1 MNSDIRGI
9 LVAQSLRALAYG
21 FGSVL
26 LGVSL
31 EARGW
36 STVQVGGLLTAVVAG
51 TALMSLTVGTF
62 GERVGR
68 RRSYAALFL
77 GLAASGVAFG
87 LSGNFLLLVLVAL
100 AGTLSTEVVESGPFT
115 SLEQAMLPSGLGDR
129 ATTRVFGFYNAI
141 ATLAG
146 STGALAAGGPALLRG
161 YWSGVPTDHRFFLAF
176 VPVGLAGAALAWS
189 LSERVEAQHAATGT
203 VAPLTKSRAAVVRLS
218 GLFAV
223 DAFAG
228 GFVVQSFIA
237 YWFRLKFGLS
247 LEVLGMLFFGVG
259 LLQTA
264 SFLVATRL
272 AEHFGLLRTMVFTH
286 LPSNILLA
294 SVALAPNLPL
304 AIVLLLGRQALSQM
318 DVPARQAY
326 IALLVRP
333 EERTAA
339 AAYTNTARYA
349 VRPLGPLLAGAS
361 QHLALGLPFFVG
373 GGMKI
378 VYDILLWL
386 RFRSVP
392 LERHEDAIDQAATP
406 EVTPPEGRVS

>member
-1 MNSDIRGI
+1 VNSDVRRI
-9 LVAQSLRALAYG
+9 LAAQSFRALAYG

-36 STVQVGGLLTAVVAG
+36 STFQVGGLLTAVVAG
-51 TALMSLTVGTF
+51 TALMSLVIGTF

-68 RRSYAALFL
+68 RRWYAALFL

-87 LSGNFLLLVLVAL
+87 VSGNFWLLVLVAL
-100 AGTLSTEVVESGPFT
+100 TGTLSTEVVESGPFT
-115 SLEQAMLPSGLGDR
+115 SLEQAMLPSGLSAG
-129 ATTRVFGFYNAI
+129 ATTRVFGVYNAV
-141 ATLAG
+141 ATLFG
-146 STGALAAGGPALLRG
+146 SAGALAAGGPALLRSSWG
-161 YWSGVPTDHRFFLAF
+161 GVPADHRFFLAF

-189 LSERVEAQHAATGT
+189 LSERVEVRRQSAGA

-228 GFVVQSFIA
+228 GFVVQSFIV

-247 LEVLGMLFFGVG
+247 VEVLGMLFFGVG

-264 SFLVATRL
+264 SFFVATRL
-272 AEHFGLLRTMVFTH
+272 AGRIGLLNTMVFTH
-286 LPSNILLA
+286 LPSNVLLA
-294 SVALAPNLPL
+294 SIAFAPTLPV

-361 QHLALGLPFFVG
+361 QHLAFGLPFVFG
-373 GGMKI
+373 GGIKI
-378 VYDILLWL
+378 VYDVLVWL
-386 RFRSVP
+386 RFRRIP
-392 LERHEDAIDQAATP
+392 LDGGEDAIGLAAAP
-406 EVTPPEGRVS
+406 EVAAVKERAS

>member
-1 MNSDIRGI
+1 MNSDIRVI
-9 LVAQSLRALAYG
+9 LAAQSLRALAYG

-36 STVQVGGLLTAVVAG
+36 SALQVGGLLTAVVAG
-51 TALMSLTVGTF
+51 TALMSLAIGTF
-62 GERVGR
+62 GERAGR
-68 RRSYAALFL
+68 RRWYAVLFL

-87 LSGNFLLLVLVAL
+87 LSGNFWLLVLVAL
-100 AGTLSTEVVESGPFT
+100 TGTLSTEVVESGPFT
-115 SLEQAMLPSGLGDR
+115 SLEQAMLPSGLSAG
-129 ATTRVFGFYNAI
+129 ATTRVFGVYNAV
-141 ATLAG
+141 ATLFG
-146 STGALAAGGPALLRG
+146 SAGALAAGGPALLRDWWG
-161 YWSGVPTDHRFFLAF
+161 SVPADHRFFLAF

-189 LSERVEAQHAATGT
+189 LSERVEARRRPAGT

-247 LEVLGMLFFGVG
+247 VEVLGMLFFAVG

-264 SFLVATRL
+264 SFLAATRL
-272 AEHFGLLRTMVFTH
+272 AERFGLLRTMVFSH

-294 SVALAPNLPL
+294 SIAFAPNLPL
-304 AIVLLLGRQALSQM
+304 AIALLLGRQALSQM
-318 DVPARQAY
+318 DVPTRQAY

-349 VRPLGPLLAGAS
+349 VRPLGPLLAGVS
-361 QHLALGLPFFVG
+361 QQLAVGLPFLVG
-373 GGMKI
+373 GGLKI
-378 VYDILLWL
+378 VYDILIWQH
-386 RFRSVP
+386 FRGVP
-392 LERHEDAIDQAATP
+392 LDGGEDAIDL
-406 EVTPPEGRVS
+406 

>member
-1 MNSDIRGI
+1 MNSDIRRI
-9 LVAQSLRALAYG
+9 LAAQGLRALAYG

-31 EARGW
+31 EAHDW

-51 TALMSLTVGTF
+51 TALMSLGVGTF
-62 GERVGR
+62 GERLGR
-68 RRSYAALFL
+68 RRWYAALFL

-87 LSGNFLLLVLVAL
+87 LSGTFWLLVLVAL
-100 AGTLSTEVVESGPFT
+100 TGTLSTEVVESGPFT
-115 SLEQAMLPSGLGDR
+115 SLEQAMLPSGLGQR
-129 ATTRVFGFYNAI
+129 ATTRVFGVYNAV

-146 STGALAAGGPALLRG
+146 SSGALAAGGPAFLRNWWG
-161 YWSGVPTDHRFFLAF
+161 GVPGDQRFFLAF

-189 LSERVEAQHAATGT
+189 LSERVEASQPRRKT
-203 VAPLTKSRAAVVRLS
+203 VAPLTKSRGAVLRLS

-237 YWFRLKFGLS
+237 YWLRLKFGLS
-247 LEVLGMLFFGVG
+247 IEVLGMLFFGAG

-272 AEHFGLLRTMVFTH
+272 AERIGLLNTMVFTH
-286 LPSNILLA
+286 LPSNVLLA
-294 SVALAPNLPL
+294 SIALAPNLPL
-304 AIVLLLGRQALSQM
+304 AIGLLLGRQALSQM
-318 DVPARQAY
+318 DVPTRQAY
-326 IALLVRP
+326 IAVLVRP

-361 QHLALGLPFFVG
+361 QHLALGLPFVVAG
-373 GGMKI
+373 GLKV
-378 VYDILLWL
+378 VYDVLLWL

-392 LERHEDAIDQAATP
+392 LDGDEDAIDQAAAP
-406 EVTPPEGRVS
+406 DVARAEGRAL